1 MNTPTSG
8 CLRYVKQYLTCRERN
23 RDRKKKR
30 IDYLHVCVFLSMGAR
45 QRMQTRTMF
54 PPDLND
60 NAPDN

>member
-1 MNTPTSG
+1 MQREK
-8 CLRYVKQYLTCRERN
+8 LRQ
-23 RDRKKKR
+23 KKKR